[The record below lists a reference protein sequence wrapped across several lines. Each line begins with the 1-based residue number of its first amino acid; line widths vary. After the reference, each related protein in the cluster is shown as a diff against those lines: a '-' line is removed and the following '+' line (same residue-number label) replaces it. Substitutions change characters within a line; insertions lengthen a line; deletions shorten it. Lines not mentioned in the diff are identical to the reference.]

1 MDIDITAKITV
12 IRKDLGIP
20 EEGFEDEARALDW
33 YKVHYQEAK
42 GAPFQGGFGYRFGE
56 NLNTIEFDF
65 CYDPNYKRISIN
77 FIPPIDKQV
86 PLDTH
91 ADSLAWD
98 GGIDAVHAPALRLTI
113 LVGTPRG
120 GLPLISSYIAVGMGS
135 ARLLMHPP
143 AVLSDE
149 MRRRILDEPGTFS
162 TGITQGYLGDRQ
174 RRNMPQYLDVSL
186 AYGDWIEMKRTK
198 KREGTIVSKKGY
210 LKWIAK
216 RLVDEYGW
224 DSLPNSY
231 TVCRYLERARNI
243 WSMPDMD
250 D

>member
-1 MDIDITAKITV
+1 MDINITAMIIA

-20 EEGFEDEARALDW
+20 EEGFEDETHALDW
-33 YKVHYQEAK
+33 YKVHYEKVK
-42 GAPFQGGFGYRFGE
+42 GIPFQVGFGYRFSE
-56 NLNTIEFDF
+56 TLDTIEFDF
-65 CYDPNYKRISIN
+65 CYDHNHKSISIN
-77 FIPPIDKQV
+77 FIPPIDRQI

-91 ADSLAWD
+91 ASKLAWD
-98 GGIDAVHAPALRLTI
+98 GGIDAVNAPALRLTI
-113 LVGTPRG
+113 LVGAPRG
-120 GLPLISSYIAVGMGS
+120 VLPQISSYIAVGMGA

-174 RRNMPQYLDVSL
+174 RKNMPQYLDVSL
-186 AYGDWIEMKRTK
+186 AYGDWITMKRQK
-198 KREGTIVSKKGY
+198 KREGTILSKKGY

-243 WSMPDMD
+243 WSMPEID

>member
-1 MDIDITAKITV
+1 MDIDITAKIIA

-20 EEGFEDEARALDW
+20 EEGFEDEAHALDW
-33 YKVHYQEAK
+33 YKAHYEEAK
-42 GAPFQGGFGYRFGE
+42 GIPFQGGFGYRFDKPIG
-56 NLNTIEFDF
+56 NIEFD
-65 CYDPNYKRISIN
+65 YDYDHASGRFTISS
-77 FIPPIDKQV
+77 IPQIDKQV
-86 PLDTH
+86 PLDVY

-98 GGIDAVHAPALRLTI
+98 GGIDPINAPALRLTI
-113 LVGTPRG
+113 LVGPILG
-120 GLPLISSYIAVGMGS
+120 QLPHIPSYITASMGA

-143 AVLSDE
+143 ALLSDE
-149 MRRRILDEPGTFS
+149 MRRRILDDPGTFS

-174 RRNMPQYLDVSL
+174 RKNIPQYLDVSM
-186 AYGDWIEMKRTK
+186 AYGDWVAMKRQK
-198 KREGTIVSKKGY
+198 KRERTIVSKKGY

-224 DSLPNSY
+224 DSIPNSY

-243 WSMPDMD
+243 WSIPDID